1 MVLINQ
7 IYPVFAQQGIVDE
20 NSWYVA
26 GKTLLEE
33 MGLTN
38 AEKTLIDP
46 TSEQFKQAQAQKQQ
60 SQLAM
65 MQAQQQA
72 EIAMKK
78 ALVDAKAAAD
88 IRKSGIPKVSAG
100 LNDLPPDAIA
110 EILKKMNLP
119 ASPRGMALR
128 RPNG

>member
-1 MVLINQ
+1 MAKAATKPKKEV
-7 IYPVFAQQGIVDE
+7 
-20 NSWYVA
+20 SM
-26 GKTLLEE
+26 EE
-33 MGLTN
+33 
-38 AEKTLIDP
+38 
-46 TSEQFKQAQAQKQQ
+46 
-60 SQLAM
+60 
-65 MQAQQQA
+65 
-72 EIAMKK
+72 